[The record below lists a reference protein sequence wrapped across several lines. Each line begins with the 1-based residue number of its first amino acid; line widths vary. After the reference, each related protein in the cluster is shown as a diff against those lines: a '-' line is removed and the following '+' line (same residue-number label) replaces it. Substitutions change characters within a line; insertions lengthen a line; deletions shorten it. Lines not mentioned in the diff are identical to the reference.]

1 MQNRGGDP
9 PWQQGTAVSVHLPPD
24 AVRVLVDETE
34 VDGEETPTA
43 TSGRQE
49 GELAQR

>member
-24 AVRVLVDETE
+24 AIRVLVDQTE
-34 VDGEETPTA
+34 VAGEEAPAA
-43 TSGRQE
+43 TSGHQE